1 MRGQMARS
9 TSRQTTK
16 VTHLRKGR
24 PPLEEANARRQE
36 RSDEL
41 LRACALVL
49 ARNGVRRTSM
59 DALAEQLG
67 IPKTVLYRYF
77 GSKDEIVRVIL
88 QRFLNLWSDL
98 QSKRWRG
105 LSHNLHEVIDLA
117 RANQSEFLLL
127 ARHSAA
133 DPELR
138 PFFECLHSSIVDRTD
153 NLLEISSPSMA
164 NDKVIR
170 QLCAHAVTGFM
181 IDAILWW
188 IENGENNRDDEFF
201 RWARQSLK
209 TLYRE
214 WMPDSNWHPKQSDNG
229 TVENL
234 IPSIT

>member
-1 MRGQMARS
+1 MARS

-16 VTHLRKGR
+16 VTHLQKGR

-49 ARNGVRRTSM
+49 ERNGVRRTSM

-67 IPKTVLYRYF
+67 IPKSVLYRYF

-88 QRFLNLWSDL
+88 QRILNLWSDL

-105 LSHNLHEVIDLA
+105 LSHNLHEVIALA
-117 RANQSEFLLL
+117 RTNQSEFLLL

-138 PFFECLHSSIVDRTD
+138 PFFESLHSSIVIKTDR
-153 NLLEISSPSMA
+153 LLEISSPSLKSD
-164 NDKVIR
+164 NVIR
-170 QLCAHAVTGFM
+170 QLCSQAVAGFL
-181 IDAILWW
+181 IDAIIWW
-188 IENGENNRDDEFF
+188 IENGENNRDEEFF
-201 RWARQSLK
+201 QWARQSLK

-214 WMPDSNWHPKQSDNG
+214 WMPDSNWRPTRHGNG
-229 TVENL
+229 TLEDL
-234 IPSIT
+234 TPSIT